1 MPHKWRRLTFS
12 SSSILVEWLENI
24 RTRVSMLTQYIDSR
38 TQSSASS
45 IPSAVPSPD
54 PVSSPLDQKQ
64 TPVYNMAA
72 FIRPDRFIQSILQD
86 YARRYFKDLLSCR
99 IQVQVEVGKFMGV
112 IVVWPILKDLSNL
125 ICKWVFETPPPPV
138 RFFGDQVAHIFP
150 TWPLIIR
157 GPYADSGE

>member
-1 MPHKWRRLTFS
+1 
-12 SSSILVEWLENI
+12 
-24 RTRVSMLTQYIDSR
+24 MLTQCIDSR

-72 FIRPDRFIQSILQD
+72 FIRPDRFIQSLLQD

-99 IQVQVEVGKFMGV
+99 IQVQVEVGKFCGA
-112 IVVWPILKDLSNL
+112 IVV
-125 ICKWVFETPPPPV
+125 
-138 RFFGDQVAHIFP
+138 
-150 TWPLIIR
+150 
-157 GPYADSGE
+157 